1 MINKH
6 FLNLLLDS
14 DSVSGNEQ
22 HTCDVVKENLND
34 VTSFHADSIGNL
46 YATVNETGNYKI
58 LLEAHIDEVGFQVN
72 YIDKEGYIYLRAC
85 GGIDLTTAIGQMV
98 CISNRKGEKVY
109 GVIGRKPVHLLK
121 GEEKTRTPEIESIW
135 VDTGLSYEVIVDS
148 IYVGDY
154 VSVCPNHKY
163 LSENKLTGK
172 GLDNKLGVYVVSE
185 VIRRIASENIF
196 DISVTALFST
206 QEEIGCKGASVAA
219 LGNDYDE
226 IITVDVTFSSDVP
239 DVSPKTI
246 GDIKLGSGPVLFL
259 HSDVSRIMIDGIVAN
274 AQDIDIQMSA
284 NYAASGGT
292 DIRPLQLSTKRAK
305 TALIG
310 LPLRYMHTPV
320 EMCDLRDVDNAV
332 ILILNY
338 LKSKRK

>member
-1 MINKH
+1 MINRP

-22 HTCDVVKENLND
+22 HTCDLVKNTLYE
-34 VTSFHADSIGNL
+34 VASFHTDSIGNL
-46 YATVNETGNYKI
+46 YATVNETGDYKI

-109 GVIGRKPVHLLK
+109 GVIGKKPVHLLK
-121 GEEKTRTPEIESIW
+121 GEEKNRTPEIESIW
-135 VDTGLSYEVIVDS
+135 VDTGLSYEVLLDS
-148 IYVGDY
+148 IFVGDY
-154 VSVCPNHKY
+154 VSVCSNHRY
-163 LSENKLTGK
+163 LSDNKLAGK

-185 VIRRIASENIF
+185 VIRRITSENVS

-206 QEEIGCKGASVAA
+206 QEELGCKGASVAA

-226 IITVDVTFSSDVP
+226 IISVDVTFSSDVP
-239 DVSPKTI
+239 DVSPKII
-246 GDIKLGSGPVLFL
+246 GDIKLGNGPVLFL
-259 HSDVSRIMIDGIVAN
+259 HSDVSRIMVDEIVAK

-284 NYAASGGT
+284 NYVASGGT

-305 TALIG
+305 TALVG

-320 EMCDLRDVDNAV
+320 EMCDLRDVDNTV
-332 ILILNY
+332 NLIVNY